1 MSSRFSQFLPESIS
15 GPRPDVDVAD
25 LVEESV
31 AVFNLNLMVSAWNT
45 EAERLYGWRR
55 DEVIGGK
62 IQAAVRCAP
71 SESLAV
77 ILAKVHEQGEWR
89 GEFVRSTKSG
99 AKVVVNAKWSLRRDA
114 DGHPVD
120 IVETSRDITEV
131 RRSEEAFARMRYE
144 VPEPVFFISGL
155 ILGVGIF
162 RGRAAAA
169 GSQGIGR
176 RRFRSLL
183 RAES

>member
-31 AVFNLNLMVSAWNT
+31 AVFDLNLMVSAWNT

-77 ILAKVHEQGEWR
+77 ILPRCASR
-89 GEFVRSTKSG
+89 ASG
-99 AKVVVNAKWSLRRDA
+99 AESLSVPRSPAPRWSSMRNGRFAGMRTVILSISSRPRETSLRCGGARK
-114 DGHPVD
+114 P
-120 IVETSRDITEV
+120 SRGC
-131 RRSEEAFARMRYE
+131 A
-144 VPEPVFFISGL
+144 ISTRTCFRHRGL